1 MFGKLFGNK
10 AATAKA
16 EFRKIENRD
25 LMQAI
30 CAGCL
35 MIAAADGEIEKA
47 EIDGLEKLL
56 RANPSMAHFGNEIS
70 ETIARFTEMLSAGS
84 ALAKIKIMREI
95 ADIKNV
101 PADAEEAFACMIDVA
116 QSDGE
121 IEPAEQKVLQDIGR
135 ALNLRLQD
143 FGIAA

>member
-1 MFGKLFGNK
+1 MFGKFLNNN
-10 AATAKA
+10 AAKAKA
-16 EFRKIENRD
+16 EIKKVENRD

-35 MIAAADGEIEKA
+35 LISSADGEIEKS
-47 EIDGLEKLL
+47 ETESLEKLL
-56 RANPSMAHFGNEIS
+56 RANPAMSHFGNEIS
-70 ETIARFTEMLSAGS
+70 ETIGRFTEMLSAGS
-84 ALAKIKIMREI
+84 ALARVKIMREI

-101 PADAEEAFACMIDVA
+101 PADAEEAFACMVDVA

-121 IEPAEQKVLQDIGR
+121 VEPAELKVLTDIGR
-135 ALNLRLQD
+135 TLNVRLSD